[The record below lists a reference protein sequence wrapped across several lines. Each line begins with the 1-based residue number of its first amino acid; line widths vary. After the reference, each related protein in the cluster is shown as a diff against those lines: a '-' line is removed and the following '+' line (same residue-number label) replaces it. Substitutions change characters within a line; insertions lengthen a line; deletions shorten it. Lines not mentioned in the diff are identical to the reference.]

1 MTKEELRQEYKQETG
16 ETAYEIECAF
26 DDVRQTW
33 KEFQSDYAEW
43 LESKLTTH
51 NGGLAKSCH
60 NCGDKECKGVYE
72 TVGCWVA

>member
-1 MTKEELRQEYKQETG
+1 MRKELEKLRKENAWLKTKERLHELEDAQKP
-16 ETAYEIECAF
+16 
-26 DDVRQTW
+26 
-33 KEFQSDYAEW
+33 SP
-43 LESKLTTH
+43 